1 EQEQDDELPDH
12 FGQIYFELAEEC
24 IHALEQNDENKLS
37 KVFPMFMV
45 LSLLASDTKFV
56 DPKLDINN
64 EFRLHLLSSAI
75 NDLMSVLGFA
85 ILYSAYFDNAKLSK
99 TVLDRFK
106 SWLESVPNKQQYL
119 KRMMILSNPRNF
131 SLCAS
136 PRDMIRLNW
145 KMEFERRARHDGFSD
160 QMGMNR

>member
-1 EQEQDDELPDH
+1 
-12 FGQIYFELAEEC
+12 
-24 IHALEQNDENKLS
+24 
-37 KVFPMFMV
+37 
-45 LSLLASDTKFV
+45 
-56 DPKLDINN
+56 
-64 EFRLHLLSSAI
+64 
-75 NDLMSVLGFA
+75 
-85 ILYSAYFDNAKLSK
+85 YFDNAKLSK

-160 QMGMNR
+160 QMGMNRGKSHTNKVVREFLNSHSDAS

>member
-1 EQEQDDELPDH
+1 MGHSIEQEQDDGLQDY

-45 LSLLASDTKFV
+45 LSLLASDTKLV

-99 TVLDRFK
+99 
-106 SWLESVPNKQQYL
+106 
-119 KRMMILSNPRNF
+119 
-131 SLCAS
+131 
-136 PRDMIRLNW
+136 
-145 KMEFERRARHDGFSD
+145 
-160 QMGMNR
+160 